1 MDTIQERGFQSLGH
15 ALLCGTS
22 TATRPIATGH
32 KQQLHASIH
41 PSIVLS
47 IPFHTSIPRSP
58 PLFRLSA
65 AHVCIS
71 QMLSLALP
79 VTRNRPLP
87 RALTQPTGIAFLP
100 PNLRVSTEELNRQ
113 DAQWRAL
120 REAAYARAW
129 AEDATLVGSIVSYG
143 NGEAGGERRG
153 SVSRSRRRKKR
164 KALKALLKWIEMG
177 GSSTNSSSSSS
188 SPSSGEAQPQTV
200 TSAGAVREAAQTQ
213 MHLQSQAQAHAL

>member
-1 MDTIQERGFQSLGH
+1 
-15 ALLCGTS
+15 
-22 TATRPIATGH
+22 
-32 KQQLHASIH
+32 
-41 PSIVLS
+41 
-47 IPFHTSIPRSP
+47 
-58 PLFRLSA
+58 
-65 AHVCIS
+65 
-71 QMLSLALP
+71 MLSLALP

-153 SVSRSRRRKKR
+153 SASRSRRRKKR
-164 KALKALLKWIEMG
+164 KALKALLKWIELG
-177 GSSTNSSSSSS
+177 GSHTNSSSSSS
-188 SPSSGEAQPQTV
+188 RETEQQTV
-200 TSAGAVREAAQTQ
+200 TSADAVREAAQAQ
-213 MHLQSQAQAHAL
+213 ALAQAQAQTQMQTQAPAQAS